1 MDTKKSIKDWK
12 SYQEQLDILKSRG
25 MIIDDEPKAI
35 KYLQNINY
43 YRLSGY
49 WYDFL
54 TKDRKRFNPN
64 TKFTDAKELYVFDK
78 KLRLLVLDAI
88 ETIEISLR
96 ANFAYIMGEINPIA
110 YKSKKVFNLEKDV
123 NNKYPNWKMNRFEG
137 FKQKLEDYKRQKEDK
152 REVFINHHIKQN
164 KEIPI
169 WVALEVYTL
178 GNISK
183 IYEIIN
189 SDIATNIARVYDIET
204 PTTFERILTSIT
216 IIRNICSHHGRLWN
230 RSFTFNIKGSDNL
243 IDKNLYYGKN
253 NLFFFI
259 LIIDFLLKKIL
270 PNSSWLNKF
279 FECVDK
285 CLDDTSTNISKKFIY
300 HKMGIKLGATRQLFK

>member
-54 TKDRKRFNPN
+54 TKDRNRFNPN

-88 ETIEISLR
+88 ETIEISLK
-96 ANFAYIMGEINPIA
+96 ANFAYILGKYDSLA
-110 YKSKKVFNLEKDV
+110 YLNDDFFDLSIDKKNTK
-123 NNKYPNWKMNRFEG
+123 NPNWRLNKFT
-137 FKQKLEDYKRQKEDK
+137 KLKKTIEKNIEDNHKED
-152 REVFINHHIKQN
+152 FIKHHLDN
-164 KEIPI
+164 YSGIPI
-169 WVALEVYTL
+169 WVALEVCTF
-178 GNISK
+178 GNLSVMFSLLKSK
-183 IYEIIN
+183 YAKEIAQIY
-189 SDIATNIARVYDIET
+189 NIKNPLLFSRLI
-204 PTTFERILTSIT
+204 FSIT

-230 RSFTFNIKGSDNL
+230 RRLGHSIKDSHTIIDNE
-243 IDKNLYYGKN
+243 IFYGN
-253 NLFFFI
+253 RNFFFFALAI
-259 LIIDFLLKKIL
+259 NYLLKEVL
-270 PNSSWLNKF
+270 PNTSWLKTLDSTIN
-279 FECVDK
+279 K
-285 CLDDTSTNISKKFIY
+285 CLEDTSANISKRFLYKN
-300 HKMGIKLGATRQLFK
+300 MGIRLGATRQLFK